1 MKKHYLFVMK
11 NLCFIITFLTITF
24 SFSQEYTHPIDKENS
39 KCLENAVPTTIGS
52 IKCEQAA
59 LASWKTE
66 MDSVLKQLKADPTLL
81 NIELLKDTQ
90 AKWLA
95 FHKSNVI
102 FYLAFYRKHY
112 QGGTLSMAAAVSYE
126 KRHLRERVLYLLDLL
141 EELQ

>member
-1 MKKHYLFVMK
+1 MKKFAFF
-11 NLCFIITFLTITF
+11 FILLTIHI

-66 MDSVLKQLKADPTLL
+66 LSKVLKQLKANPKLSNFDLL
-81 NIELLKDTQ
+81 EASQK
-90 AKWLA
+90 KWLA
-95 FHKSNVI
+95 FHKANLK
-102 FYLAFYRKHY
+102 FYYAYYQKQY
-112 QGGTLSMAAAVSYE
+112 QGGSMARAAVVTYE